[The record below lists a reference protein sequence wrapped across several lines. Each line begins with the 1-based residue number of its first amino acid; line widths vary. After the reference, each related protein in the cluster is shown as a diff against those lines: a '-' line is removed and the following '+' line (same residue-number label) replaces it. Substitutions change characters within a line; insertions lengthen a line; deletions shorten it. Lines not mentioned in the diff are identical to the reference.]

1 MENQNTRVSTQ
12 WEHSLT
18 NLLGH
23 DPTSEPGIALR
34 QWVHFEGVENILD
47 LLSWEEDEL
56 KTMPAQ
62 QVFSLDDHGQGSYL
76 RTNQTKQICGLIT
89 YMKHVFSAYMSEG
102 VRTDPFHPFSPEE
115 WNHQTST
122 MMRTFLVQ
130 HLPTPIG
137 SEPVTSG
144 PIPSSKP
151 TAYSPA
157 ALELMSFKK
166 GIKREIT
173 AYPSLKD
180 ERYFDGFKRS
190 LFIVAKTHE
199 CSDVLDPNYTPGSE
213 PEEQELFE
221 AKQTF
226 MFSVF
231 NTNLQTDMG
240 KTIVRRHLAS
250 TDAQAVWKELSE
262 HMKTSSKGASEKRRL
277 TQYVTNTVLDD
288 NFKGTTEQFVLHFNE
303 QFRQLEEISEDDE
316 RFPPSVKLTLLQTA
330 VRSINDLRI
339 VETLDE
345 FQSTTHGH
353 GSSTSLSY
361 DTYYDLLINACVRY
375 DKTKKAN
382 IGKRRNVYATNIDDT
397 YVDLPIACIDDVPD
411 SPYGGID
418 LPPDEFYQVHALS
431 SRHPPPQRPGQPT
444 RPPFRPQSQNPRPT
458 NSIRRYDGPIFLPP
472 QIYRLL
478 IEDALKALK
487 AYNTEAISRF
497 HKRKVH
503 NTEIVEEPQ
512 DDPPGPP
519 VSENVLPDLPESDL
533 NIPDDPILDFVN
545 SQCHSSEDLD
555 QALQA
560 YQAFQIP
567 CPQDSTMT
575 PERSINHHFTY
586 HVAQASQAK
595 HGLLVDRGANGGLA
609 GSDVR
614 ILSRSSRKCTVTG
627 IDSHELQGLDVV
639 QCAALVQTNHGL
651 VNLIMNEYAC
661 YGKGHT
667 IHSSGQIEWFKNSV
681 DDRSVQV
688 GGKQRICTT
697 DGYAMPLTC
706 RGGLMYLSLLGKPTD
721 QDLERYP
728 AVHLTGP
735 HEWDP
740 SVLDYTHPSGDG
752 EPPWSNDPDERY
764 AFDPNFDE
772 FGDYTQR
779 AIQTLSIL
787 DDSSSTLTPCST
799 KIANQHQ
806 HAVKHEAPDY
816 EKFRPYFGWV
826 NVDPVQKTMEQST
839 QWGVSLPNT
848 FPMKRHLKSRNPALN
863 VPRRH
868 EAVATDTVFSDTPAV
883 DSGVKQAQVFVGR
896 DTLVADA
903 YPMKSGKQFVNT
915 LEDNIRRR
923 GAMDKLLSDSAKTEI
938 SNKVMDIL
946 RAYHIS
952 NWHSEPYPYH
962 QNQNPAEWRYR
973 TIKSWTNTVMNRS
986 GAPANCWLLCLIYA
1000 CYLLNHIACTALD
1013 GNIPL
1018 LALTGIT
1025 PDISIILLF
1034 TFYQPVFYATYDQH
1048 FPSESEERAGY
1059 WVGFGEHCGDAMTHK
1074 ILDQDTQKIIY
1085 RSAVR
1090 PKKSSTPN
1098 HRLAPHGG
1106 EVSTSSDPSEDK
1118 ISSGSPLGA
1127 PEGYSPEQKVPTVFI
1142 RSRDEENPSGSKPMP
1157 TFDPSDLIGRTFLL
1171 PPEENGER
1179 HRAKVT
1185 RKVVEIIDQEDG
1197 QRVENINFILDI
1209 GNGKLKN

>member
-1 MENQNTRVSTQ
+1 MGDQNIRVSTQ

-23 DPTSEPGIALR
+23 DPTSDPVIALR
-34 QWVHFEGVENILD
+34 QWVNFQGVENILD
-47 LLSWEEDEL
+47 LLSWEEDDL
-56 KTMPAQ
+56 KAIPAQ
-62 QVFSLDDHGQGSYL
+62 QVFTLDDHGQGSYL
-76 RTNQTKQICGLIT
+76 RTNQTKQICGLIA
-89 YMKHVFSAYMSEG
+89 YMKHIFTDFNSGME
-102 VRTDPFHPFSPEE
+102 VRTDPFQPFLPEE
-115 WNHQTST
+115 WNQHTST
-122 MMRTFLVQ
+122 MIRIFLVQ

-137 SEPVTSG
+137 PQPVTSG

-151 TAYSPA
+151 AAYSPA
-157 ALELMSFKK
+157 ALDLMSFKK

-190 LFIVAKTHE
+190 LFIVAKTHK
-199 CSDVLDPNYTPGSE
+199 CSEVLDPNYTPGCE
-213 PEEQELFE
+213 PEEEELFE

-262 HMKTSSKGASEKRRL
+262 HMRTSSKGASEKRRH
-277 TQYVTNTVLDD
+277 TQYVTNSVLDD

-316 RFPPSVKLTLLQTA
+316 RLPPSVKLTLLQTA

-353 GSSTSLSY
+353 GSSTSL
-361 DTYYDLLINACVRY
+361 YYACARY

-382 IGKRRNVYATNIDDT
+382 IGKRRNAYATNIDET
-397 YVDLPIACIDDVPD
+397 YVDLPTACIDDVPH

-418 LPPDEFYQVHALS
+418 LPPDEFYQVHTLS

-458 NSIRRYDGPIFLPP
+458 NPIRRYDGPIFLPP

-478 IEDALKALK
+478 SEDALKALK

-497 HKRKVH
+497 HRRKIH
-503 NTEIVEEPQ
+503 NTEIVEEHQ

-519 VSENVLPDLPESDL
+519 ISENDLPDLPESDL

-560 YQAFQIP
+560 YQAYQIP

-586 HVAQASQAK
+586 HVAKASQAK
-595 HGLLVDRGANGGLA
+595 HGSLVDRGANGGLA

-614 ILSRSSRKCTVTG
+614 ILSRSSRKCSVTG
-627 IDSHELQGLDVV
+627 IDSHELQGLDVI
-639 QCAALVQTNHGL
+639 QYPALVETNHGL

-667 IHSSGQIEWFKNSV
+667 ILSSGQIEWFKNSV

-688 GGKQRICTT
+688 DGKQRICTT

-735 HEWDP
+735 HEWDL

-787 DDSSSTLTPCST
+787 DDSSSTLTPCSIY
-799 KIANQHQ
+799 IANQHDSRTYQ
-806 HAVKHEAPDY
+806 HAVKHEPPDY

-826 NVDPVQKTMEQST
+826 NVYTVQKTMEQST

-868 EAVATDTVFSDTPAV
+868 EAVATDTVFRHTC
-883 DSGVKQAQVFVGR
+883 SG
-896 DTLVADA
+896 
-903 YPMKSGKQFVNT
+903 
-915 LEDNIRRR
+915 
-923 GAMDKLLSDSAKTEI
+923 
-938 SNKVMDIL
+938 
-946 RAYHIS
+946 
-952 NWHSEPYPYH
+952 
-962 QNQNPAEWRYR
+962 
-973 TIKSWTNTVMNRS
+973 
-986 GAPANCWLLCLIYA
+986 
-1000 CYLLNHIACTALD
+1000 
-1013 GNIPL
+1013 
-1018 LALTGIT
+1018 
-1025 PDISIILLF
+1025 
-1034 TFYQPVFYATYDQH
+1034 
-1048 FPSESEERAGY
+1048 
-1059 WVGFGEHCGDAMTHK
+1059 
-1074 ILDQDTQKIIY
+1074 
-1085 RSAVR
+1085 
-1090 PKKSSTPN
+1090 
-1098 HRLAPHGG
+1098 
-1106 EVSTSSDPSEDK
+1106 
-1118 ISSGSPLGA
+1118 
-1127 PEGYSPEQKVPTVFI
+1127 
-1142 RSRDEENPSGSKPMP
+1142 
-1157 TFDPSDLIGRTFLL
+1157 
-1171 PPEENGER
+1171 
-1179 HRAKVT
+1179 
-1185 RKVVEIIDQEDG
+1185 
-1197 QRVENINFILDI
+1197 
-1209 GNGKLKN
+1209 